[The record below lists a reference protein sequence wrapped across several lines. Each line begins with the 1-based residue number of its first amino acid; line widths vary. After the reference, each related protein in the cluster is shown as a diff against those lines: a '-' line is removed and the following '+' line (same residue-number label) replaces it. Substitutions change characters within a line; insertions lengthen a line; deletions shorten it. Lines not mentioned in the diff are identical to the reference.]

1 MLFYELRKIKYCKN
15 VSKNRFFC
23 TNMAEI
29 EIRRILTL
37 FTTRKKDKQKKVY
50 QSTYSFDIKLSSK
63 ISENM

>member
-1 MLFYELRKIKYCKN
+1 
-15 VSKNRFFC
+15 
-23 TNMAEI
+23 MAEI

-50 QSTYSFDIKLSSK
+50 QGTYSFDIKLSSK